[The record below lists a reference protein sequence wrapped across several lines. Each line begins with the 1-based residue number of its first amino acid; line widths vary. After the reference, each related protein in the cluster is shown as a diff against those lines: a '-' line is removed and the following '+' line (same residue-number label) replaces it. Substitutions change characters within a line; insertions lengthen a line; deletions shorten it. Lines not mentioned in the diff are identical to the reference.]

1 MHSLHNTRR
10 AQTHREATVCYSSDC
25 KSECDVN
32 ICWSGCDR
40 LRVRWT
46 STDDS
51 IKLNTNTN
59 GGGSS
64 NRRNNNATA
73 FTLRETH
80 TRSFVRS
87 FVQSFFMFLIVVVA
101 AQRGNVIT
109 FFQLE
114 VFAQQVFSQRILIGI
129 FKCIHV
135 CCDRQHYLRSQKSNH
150 DYIRAYTR
158 KLYTYL

>member
-32 ICWSGCDR
+32 MCWSGCDR

-46 STDDS
+46 STDYS

-87 FVQSFFMFLIVVVA
+87 VVLYVFDCCCCCCCFV
-101 AQRGNVIT
+101 QRGNVIT

-114 VFAQQVFSQRILIGI
+114 VFAQQVFSSADFNWDFQMYSCLLWSSALSSIAKIKSRLHT
-129 FKCIHV
+129 CIH
-135 CCDRQHYLRSQKSNH
+135 
-150 DYIRAYTR
+150 T
-158 KLYTYL
+158 